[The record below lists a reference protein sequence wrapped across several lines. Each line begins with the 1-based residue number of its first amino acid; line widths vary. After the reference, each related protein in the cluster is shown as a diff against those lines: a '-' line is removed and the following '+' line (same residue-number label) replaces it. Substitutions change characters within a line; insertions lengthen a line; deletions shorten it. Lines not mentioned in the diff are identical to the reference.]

1 MQKRGEKGFLKPET
15 MKDFKEM
22 VFSRYNRKDVHVNSG
37 IVTACT
43 KVTQAQTRKKS
54 LPGGGDVG
62 TKFHLHIR
70 LLFKRKKVSFL

>member
-1 MQKRGEKGFLKPET
+1 MQKRREKGFLKPET

-43 KVTQAQTRKKS
+43 KVTQAQTRKI
-54 LPGGGDVG
+54 PAWRRGCG
-62 TKFHLHIR
+62 H
-70 LLFKRKKVSFL
+70 KVPPPPKVAV